1 MACFLF
7 NFPVKKAPNPSNP
20 KPNKFFRQSL
30 NFSLSLLLGLGLT
43 FTLATGLRAE
53 KPETAPAN
61 LKTLISK
68 IETAANERDIKQ
80 LMEFYSPKFTNSD
93 GLTYEKTKKALTH
106 FWERYNN
113 LQYTTT
119 LESWSRSGDKLTANT
134 ITKITGT
141 GKVQGR
147 MVGMNATIRSRQQF
161 QGNKLVYQEILSE
174 RVELSTGKNPPSV
187 QVRIP
192 ERVKVG
198 QEFDFDV
205 IVREPLGDDL
215 LAGAAV
221 DEKVDIERYINT
233 KPLELELLQSGGLFK
248 RVKAPATPEN
258 RWLSAILIQGDGIVV
273 VTQRVKV
280 EK

>member
-1 MACFLF
+1 
-7 NFPVKKAPNPSNP
+7 
-20 KPNKFFRQSL
+20 
-30 NFSLSLLLGLGLT
+30 
-43 FTLATGLRAE
+43 
-53 KPETAPAN
+53 
-61 LKTLISK
+61 
-68 IETAANERDIKQ
+68 
-80 LMEFYSPKFTNSD
+80 
-93 GLTYEKTKKALTH
+93 
-106 FWERYNN
+106 
-113 LQYTTT
+113 
-119 LESWSRSGDKLTANT
+119 
-134 ITKITGT
+134 
-141 GKVQGR
+141 
-147 MVGMNATIRSRQQF
+147 SRQQF

-174 RVELSTGKNPPSV
+174 RVELSTGKNPPSI

-205 IVREPLGDDL
+205 IVRQPLGDDL
-215 LAGAAV
+215 LAGAAI

-248 RVKAPATPEN
+248 RVKAPETPEN

>member
-1 MACFLF
+1 MRNL
-7 NFPVKKAPNPSNP
+7 NTIPD
-20 KPNKFFRQSL
+20 KFFRQSL

-43 FTLATGLRAE
+43 FALATGLRAE

-68 IETAANERDIKQ
+68 IETAANERDLKQ

-174 RVELSTGKNPPSV
+174 RVELST
-187 QVRIP
+187 
-192 ERVKVG
+192 
-198 QEFDFDV
+198 
-205 IVREPLGDDL
+205 
-215 LAGAAV
+215 
-221 DEKVDIERYINT
+221 T

>member
-1 MACFLF
+1 MRNL
-7 NFPVKKAPNPSNP
+7 NTIPD
-20 KPNKFFRQSL
+20 KFFRQSL

-68 IETAANERDIKQ
+68 IETAANERNLKQ

-113 LQYTTT
+113 LH
-119 LESWSRSGDKLTANT
+119 T

-147 MVGMNATIRSRQQF
+147 VVGMNATIRSRQQF

-174 RVELSTGKNPPSV
+174 RVELSTGKNPPSI

-198 QEFDFDV
+198 EEFDFDV

-215 LAGAAV
+215 LAGAAI

-248 RVKAPATPEN
+248 RVTAPATPEN

>member
-1 MACFLF
+1 MRNL
-7 NFPVKKAPNPSNP
+7 NTIPD
-20 KPNKFFRQSL
+20 KFFRQSL

-147 MVGMNATIRSRQQF
+147 VVGMNATIRSRQQF

-174 RVELSTGKNPPSV
+174 RVELSTGKNPPSI
-187 QVRIP
+187 QVRIQ
-192 ERVKVG
+192 EMVKVG
-198 QEFDFDV
+198 EEFDFDV

-215 LAGAAV
+215 LAGTAI

>member
-1 MACFLF
+1 MRNL
-7 NFPVKKAPNPSNP
+7 NTI
-20 KPNKFFRQSL
+20 PNKFFCQSL
-30 NFSLSLLLGLGLT
+30 NLSLSLLLGLGLN
-43 FTLATGLRAE
+43 FTLATSLRAE
-53 KPETAPAN
+53 KPDTAPAN
-61 LKTLISK
+61 LKTLISN
-68 IETAANERDIKQ
+68 IEAAANQRNLKQ
-80 LMEFYSPKFTNSD
+80 LMEFYSSKFTNSD
-93 GLTYEKTKKALTH
+93 GLTYEKTQKALTH

-134 ITKITGT
+134 MTKITGM

-147 MVGMNATIRSRQQF
+147 AVRINATIRSRQQF
-161 QGNKLVYQEILSE
+161 QGNKLVYQEIVSE
-174 RVELSTGKNPPSV
+174 RVELSTGKNPPSI

-192 ERVKVG
+192 EKVKVG

-205 IVREPLGDDL
+205 IIREPLGDDL
-215 LAGAAV
+215 LAGVAI

-233 KPLELELLQSGGLFK
+233 KALELELLQSGGLFK
-248 RVKAPATPEN
+248 RAKAPTTPES